1 MACYVYTQRGMLPNM
16 HSSLLLTVMRTQLSE
31 PESQYLQSIILEDF
45 SSPLAL
51 VHYPFFAY
59 KKAQKAL
66 TFIQE
71 LHWLCGA
78 FEIVIKHADT
88 WTDLKLR

>member
-31 PESQYLQSIILEDF
+31 PGSQYLQRIILKDF
-45 SSPLAL
+45 SSPLAF
-51 VHYPFFAY
+51 VHYPFFAF
-59 KKAQKAL
+59 KRAQKAL

-71 LHWLCGA
+71 LPWLCGA